1 MKLTKNQINAIEK
14 IFTTLELGGVTNI
27 KYVVSSQNIVYK
39 IETEKKSY
47 ILKEYSEAAIKNA
60 YDLQKRKM
68 QVSVS
73 EKFSQNGIPAIL
85 PIKFVGKNFIHY
97 KKKYY
102 LLYDNVEYTTISEK
116 ELTPKKLKKMANTL
130 AIMHNLNLKSD
141 LPCQYKTIKIDYNK
155 YLAKYKRIDEKLYK
169 TLYDNF
175 FVLENLTNNCNNN
188 IRYVK
193 NNLCVSHNDY
203 KLDNIL
209 WDKDFM
215 YLIDFDAC
223 AMSNPSVC
231 LAESAFSLSKQGN
244 TINLDYYKEFVKTY
258 TKKFGFLSNNYHD
271 ALAVAVNGKLQYL
284 EYLMSLCSKKN
295 QIAIKETIGMIK
307 ELVLYNKNIEEFYNI
322 YMSCVKK

>member
-1 MKLTKNQINAIEK
+1 MKLTKNQISAIEK

-27 KYVVSSQNIVYK
+27 KAIESIRNIIYK
-39 IETEKKSY
+39 IDTEDKTY
-47 ILKEYSEAAIKNA
+47 ILKEYSENSIKNS
-60 YDLQKRKM
+60 YDLQNRKI
-68 QVSVS
+68 QASVS

-102 LLYDNVEYTTISEK
+102 LLYDNIEYTTITEK
-116 ELTPKKLKKMANTL
+116 DLTPKKLKKLANTL

-141 LPCQYKTIKIDYNK
+141 LPCQYKAVKTDYNK
-155 YLAKYKRIDEKLYK
+155 YLTKYKRLDEKLYK
-169 TLYDNF
+169 TLYDNYF
-175 FVLENLTNNCNNN
+175 ILENLTNNCNAN

-203 KLDNIL
+203 NLDNIL

-215 YLIDFDAC
+215 YIIDFDTC

-244 TINLDYYKEFVKTY
+244 SINLDNYKEFVKTY
-258 TKKFGFLSNNYHD
+258 TKKFGFLSNNYRD
-271 ALAVAVNGKLQYL
+271 ALYVAANTKLLHL
-284 EYLMSLCSKKN
+284 EYLMSQCSKKN
-295 QIAIKETIGMIK
+295 QDVIKETINLIK

>member
-1 MKLTKNQINAIEK
+1 
-14 IFTTLELGGVTNI
+14 
-27 KYVVSSQNIVYK
+27 
-39 IETEKKSY
+39 
-47 ILKEYSEAAIKNA
+47 
-60 YDLQKRKM
+60 
-68 QVSVS
+68 
-73 EKFSQNGIPAIL
+73 
-85 PIKFVGKNFIHY
+85 
-97 KKKYY
+97 
-102 LLYDNVEYTTISEK
+102 
-116 ELTPKKLKKMANTL
+116 
-130 AIMHNLNLKSD
+130 
-141 LPCQYKTIKIDYNK
+141 
-155 YLAKYKRIDEKLYK
+155 
-169 TLYDNF
+169 
-175 FVLENLTNNCNNN
+175 
-188 IRYVK
+188 
-193 NNLCVSHNDY
+193 
-203 KLDNIL
+203 
-209 WDKDFM
+209 M

>member
-27 KYVVSSQNIVYK
+27 KYVVSSQNVVYK

-116 ELTPKKLKKMANTL
+116 ELTPKKLKKLANTL

>member
-14 IFTTLELGGVTNI
+14 IFSTLELGGVTNI
-27 KYVVSSQNIVYK
+27 KAIESIQNILYK
-39 IETEKKSY
+39 IETEKKTY
-47 ILKEYSEAAIKNA
+47 ILKEYSENSIKNA

-102 LLYDNVEYTTISEK
+102 LLYDNIEYAIITEK
-116 ELTPKKLKKMANTL
+116 DLTPKKIKKLANTL

-141 LPCQYKTIKIDYNK
+141 LPCQYKTVKIDYNK
-155 YLAKYKRIDEKLYK
+155 YLTKYKKLDDKLYK
-169 TLYDNF
+169 VLYDNYF
-175 FVLENLTNNCNNN
+175 ILENLTNNCNTN

-193 NNLCVSHNDY
+193 NNLCVSANDY
-203 KLDNIL
+203 KLENVL

-215 YLIDFDAC
+215 YLIDFDTC

-231 LAESAFSLSKQGN
+231 LAESAFAISKQGN
-244 TINLDYYKEFVKTY
+244 TINLDYYKDFVKTY
-258 TKKFGFLSNNYHD
+258 TKKFGFLSNNYRD
-271 ALAVAVNGKLQYL
+271 ALYVATNNKLLHL
-284 EYLMSLCSKKN
+284 EILMSQCSKKN
-295 QIAIKETIGMIK
+295 QNVIKETINTIK
-307 ELVLYNKNIEEFYNI
+307 ELVLYNNNIEEFYNI